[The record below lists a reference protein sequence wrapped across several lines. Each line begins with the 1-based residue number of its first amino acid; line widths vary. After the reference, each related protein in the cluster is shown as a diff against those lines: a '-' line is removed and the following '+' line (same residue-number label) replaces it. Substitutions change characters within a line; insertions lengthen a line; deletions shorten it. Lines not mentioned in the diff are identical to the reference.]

1 MVPVLLETGAGRGN
15 PFQRSGREFGRVAC
29 AHVQPATV
37 KAHAP
42 DCVQVSNIRLRPSL
56 RVDIGRRGAG
66 PEMIELLE
74 RIGERLRSS
83 AYVNEASITHGIVT
97 PVLKELGW
105 DTADPRKVIPEFA
118 NARGRVDFALI
129 GLGQRPSIFIE
140 VKQVGRANDGDR
152 QLFEYAFHEGVPLC
166 VLTDGR
172 EWSFYLPSG
181 QGSYDDRRVYR
192 LQLDDRSPAEAQSVL
207 SRYLLH
213 DSVIDQSAFENA
225 RRDHQAIAGKREA
238 LAVLPRAWS
247 ELVGE
252 GHELLVET
260 LVDKAEALSGY
271 APSGADALAFL
282 QTLRLTGQVAPEKIA
297 KSASA
302 SAPSP
307 TTPAAPTESDTTK
320 SSAKAPAPA
329 DRSVS
334 YTLFG
339 EQRHAPNAS
348 VALVNVLRS
357 LAKRDPAKLAEV
369 SAAVRTPKRSHI
381 ARAPQEINPGRP
393 DLARAAEIAPGW
405 LVGLNIANRDKMMII
420 RTACRIYGIAIPA
433 ELDIILPNA

>member
-1 MVPVLLETGAGRGN
+1 
-15 PFQRSGREFGRVAC
+15 
-29 AHVQPATV
+29 
-37 KAHAP
+37 
-42 DCVQVSNIRLRPSL
+42 
-56 RVDIGRRGAG
+56 
-66 PEMIELLE
+66 MIELLE

-83 AYVNEASITHGIVT
+83 AYVNEAAITHGIVT
-97 PVLKELGW
+97 PILKELGW
-105 DTADPRKVIPEFA
+105 DTADPRQVIPEFA

-129 GLGQRPSIFIE
+129 GLGQRPSIFVE

-192 LQLDDRSPAEAQSVL
+192 LQLDDRSPEEARSVL

-247 ELVGE
+247 DLIGE

-282 QTLRLTGQVAPEKIA
+282 QTLTSSGAGRPPV
-297 KSASA
+297 SAR
-302 SAPSP
+302 
-307 TTPAAPTESDTTK
+307 
-320 SSAKAPAPA
+320 KAPKPIAASPPTNPPKSTSKAAASA
-329 DRSVS
+329 DRSIS
-334 YTLFG
+334 YMIFG

-348 VALVNVLRS
+348 VALVDVLRS
-357 LAKRDPAKLAEV
+357 IAKRDPAKLAEV
-369 SAAVRTPKRSHI
+369 SAAVKTPKLSHVARS
-381 ARAPQEINPGRP
+381 PQEINPGRP

-420 RTACRIYGIAIPA
+420 RTACRIYGIDIPA
-433 ELDIILPNA
+433 ELDIKLPNA

>member
-1 MVPVLLETGAGRGN
+1 
-15 PFQRSGREFGRVAC
+15 
-29 AHVQPATV
+29 
-37 KAHAP
+37 
-42 DCVQVSNIRLRPSL
+42 
-56 RVDIGRRGAG
+56 
-66 PEMIELLE
+66 MIELLQ

-83 AYVNEASITHGIVT
+83 AYVNEAAITHGIVT

-105 DTADPRKVIPEFA
+105 DTADPRQVIPEFA

-192 LQLDDRSPAEAQSVL
+192 LQLDDRSPAEARSVL

-238 LAVLPRAWS
+238 LAILPRAWA
-247 ELVGE
+247 ELIGE

-282 QTLRLTGQVAPEKIA
+282 QTLT
-297 KSASA
+297 
-302 SAPSP
+302 PSGTAQP
-307 TTPAAPTESDTTK
+307 TTKNKAPPAASQASPPPEEASSHPQAAAPT
-320 SSAKAPAPA
+320 
-329 DRSVS
+329 DRSIS
-334 YTLFG
+334 YMIFG

-348 VALVNVLRS
+348 VALVDVLRS
-357 LAKRDPAKLAEV
+357 IAKRDPAKLAEV
-369 SAAVRTPKRSHI
+369 SAEVKTPKRSHI
-381 ARAPQEINPGRP
+381 ARSPQEINPGRP

-420 RTACRIYGIAIPA
+420 RTACRIYGIATPA
-433 ELDIILPNA
+433 ELDIALPNA